1 MTLQLPKPVAEY
13 FSADRRDASA
23 VAECF
28 TENAVV
34 IDEKQTYSGRQAI
47 RRWKHSTSTRY
58 KHTSNPFAFE
68 KQGKKIVVSSPL
80 TGDCPGRPLD
90 LRYGTRLD
98 GH

>member
-47 RRWKHSTSTRY
+47 RRWKQSASTRY
-58 KHTSNPFAFE
+58 KYTRQALRIRE
-68 KQGKKIVVSSPL
+68 
-80 TGDCPGRPLD
+80 TGQEDRGLQPPDR
-90 LRYGTRLD
+90 
-98 GH
+98 